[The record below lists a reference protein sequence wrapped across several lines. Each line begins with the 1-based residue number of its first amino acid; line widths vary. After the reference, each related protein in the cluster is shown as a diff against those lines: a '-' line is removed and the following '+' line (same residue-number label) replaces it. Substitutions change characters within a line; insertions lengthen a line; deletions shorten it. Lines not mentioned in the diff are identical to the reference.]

1 MSKPEP
7 SAEAMEAAERHF
19 REWGLR
25 ATLNAALAQTLDAFA
40 SLAVE
45 RAVAEERE
53 ANAVACDLI
62 VASFGSGPNRDG
74 IPAGMCAAAIRAR
87 GDAKEAGK

>member
-1 MSKPEP
+1 
-7 SAEAMEAAERHF
+7 MEAARSFLER
-19 REWGLR
+19 RRQWR
-25 ATLNAALAQTLDAFA
+25 SALEIEDIAPALDAFA

-87 GDAKEAGK
+87 AQGGNRG